1 MHGWIEGMFWYIWEC
16 QIDDQKTAQ
25 VFLQAKGVQWPWPLA
40 LRHSISPSAGHTTKL
55 TSRTPQGFVV
65 RCFTVSNRKDWFL
78 YWDNFLQNAWPRVIG
93 CVLLLP
99 VSLVDLRRS
108 VRSMEVK
115 WGLNFQS
122 GLLFSPWEVRGSTTI
137 PNSSWCPSWQ
147 ADLSR
152 EELHLL

>member
-1 MHGWIEGMFWYIWEC
+1 MNRGNVLVHLRMPDRWPENRPGLSPSERGPMTMTVGSETFHLTICWAHNETYI
-16 QIDDQKTAQ
+16 QKT
-25 VFLQAKGVQWPWPLA
+25 
-40 LRHSISPSAGHTTKL
+40 
-55 TSRTPQGFVV
+55 RTPQGFVV

-152 EELHLL
+152 EALHLL